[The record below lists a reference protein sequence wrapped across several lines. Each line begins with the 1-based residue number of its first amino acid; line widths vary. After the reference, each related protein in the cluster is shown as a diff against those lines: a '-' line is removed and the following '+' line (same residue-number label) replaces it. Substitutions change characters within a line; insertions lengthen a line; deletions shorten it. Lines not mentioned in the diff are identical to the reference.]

1 MSQFTVKSIGKMN
14 VNEEGMFVQVE
25 PAFIPAL
32 QALDGFSHIVIV
44 WWFDGCDDEKSRTV
58 LEVPSP
64 YKESPDVMGTFATR
78 SPWRPNPIALTV
90 AQVLYIDYEA
100 GMIQIAYTDANDGS
114 PVLDLKPYTPSLDR
128 VKNPEVPDW
137 CEAWPKSIEESGD
150 FDWEAVFNF

>member
-64 YKESPDVMGTFATR
+64 YKQSPDVMGTFATR